1 MAHSKDYQRASYPLS
16 AYNFRVT
23 IDGDSVGFS
32 EVSGLKREY
41 QTVTYRHGFSFFEG
55 EDIVRYRIDKYIP
68 ITMKKGVVK
77 GATFLHD
84 WLERKNQ
91 SAVDISLCDEQGV
104 PVMSW
109 HIAKAVPV
117 KIDAGPCNAGSNELA
132 IDTLELMAAG
142 ISVKDHSK

>member
-1 MAHSKDYQRASYPLS
+1 MAHDKDYQRASYPLS

-23 IDGDSVGFS
+23 IDGDTVGFS

-55 EDIVRYRIDKYIP
+55 EALARYHIDKYIP
-68 ITMKKGVVK
+68 ITLKKGVVK

-91 SAVDISLCDEQGV
+91 SAVDISLCDEQGI

-109 HIAKAVPV
+109 HIAKAIPV
-117 KIDAGPCNAGSNELA
+117 KLDAAAFNASGNDVS

-142 ISVKDHSK
+142 ISVEDHST